1 MILNP
6 YAIVI
11 DAYVTL
17 GGIKPS
23 ASSYADHKAYINAS
37 GQAAYI
43 TALEGIFAGKTNAD
57 MATTVLTNLGLTAAF
72 TAAQGEAYFAA
83 NAGSRVQA
91 ALSLT
96 SALANYSGTD
106 TVLVAAKTTHNQVAS
121 NAYAYASVATN
132 TVDSAVSA
140 TSSNTGQTF
149 TLTTSTDALSG
160 TNGSDTFNGVL
171 QANGAT
177 GTTAQPGDSI
187 NGGEGIDTL
196 SISVAGD
203 IGNAGFTVSAIQ
215 TSGLE
220 KLFLSNFQ
228 TNATPAVTTVATD
241 LMSGLTTV
249 GLSH

>member
-149 TLTTSTDALSG
+149 NLTTSTDALSG
-160 TNGSDTFNGVL
+160 TNGDDSFSGVL

-177 GTTAQPGDSI
+177 GTTVAPGDQI
-187 NGGEGIDTL
+187 NGGDGVDVLTLAIAGTLLVGANDAAGDDTYTL
-196 SISVAGD
+196 SALNTTGGRKALCV
-203 IGNAGFTVSAIQ
+203 
-215 TSGLE
+215 
-220 KLFLSNFQ
+220 KL
-228 TNATPAVTTVATD
+228 
-241 LMSGLTTV
+241 
-249 GLSH
+249 

>member
-96 SALANYSGTD
+96 SALANYSGAD
-106 TVLVAAKTTHNQVAS
+106 TVLLAAKTTHNQVAS

-149 TLTTSTDALSG
+149 TLTT
-160 TNGSDTFNGVL
+160 
-171 QANGAT
+171 
-177 GTTAQPGDSI
+177 
-187 NGGEGIDTL
+187 
-196 SISVAGD
+196 
-203 IGNAGFTVSAIQ
+203 
-215 TSGLE
+215 
-220 KLFLSNFQ
+220 
-228 TNATPAVTTVATD
+228 
-241 LMSGLTTV
+241 
-249 GLSH
+249 